1 MSKSLLSRSPIITLG
16 CCVWGLVN
24 QKKSLP
30 VKVTLLMASGWG
42 ADIYFNQ
49 GNRTLFLVKC
59 RPELL
64 SPASDWNCGGLNRG
78 LRDPPVYL
86 RLLQSKVCNSCAMTH
101 PLALLRWQDVSGLMV
116 WPHWGQA
123 DRSMWYGY
131 VKHPAHEQPPSVLTA
146 EVPGAG
152 RVGMILLKKGLWPLS
167 PTHESLQLSPCP
179 CQLKWPA
186 PCSQALPQ
194 NQPVARSLTQ
204 LVYKWPAAVMAL
216 SLSKLLRKRQNAFA
230 FRAKV
235 IILRFSVSSIDIQH
249 DKFFSKGK
257 SIGFCMRLTFS
268 WFCEVLWQTLN

>member
-1 MSKSLLSRSPIITLG
+1 MPRKNRHTIPFSFTTSPSLLCGIQSWWNGLRQPSWTMYYNLHSILPRCHGFQMSKSLLSRSPIITLG

-152 RVGMILLKKGLWPLS
+152 RVGMI
-167 PTHESLQLSPCP
+167 
-179 CQLKWPA
+179 
-186 PCSQALPQ
+186 
-194 NQPVARSLTQ
+194 
-204 LVYKWPAAVMAL
+204 
-216 SLSKLLRKRQNAFA
+216 
-230 FRAKV
+230 
-235 IILRFSVSSIDIQH
+235 
-249 DKFFSKGK
+249 
-257 SIGFCMRLTFS
+257 
-268 WFCEVLWQTLN
+268 